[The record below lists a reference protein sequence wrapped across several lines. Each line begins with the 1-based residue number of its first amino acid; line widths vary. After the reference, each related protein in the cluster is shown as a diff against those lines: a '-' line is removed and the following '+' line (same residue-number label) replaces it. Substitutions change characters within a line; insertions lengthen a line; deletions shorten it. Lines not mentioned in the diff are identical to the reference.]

1 MNSLTNI
8 VRVDKVIRLRGEEM
22 AIEAGFKGWQLY
34 TRSQKHK
41 LTIIR
46 GAMMYHLRFSCSYS
60 LREVGEVFNRTP
72 SAISY
77 WSNKLSDLA
86 HIGDEEAMR
95 YIDYIKP

>member
-1 MNSLTNI
+1 MSSLTNI
-8 VRVDKVIRLRGEEM
+8 VRIDKVIRLRGEEM

-34 TRSQKHK
+34 TRSKKHK

-77 WSNKLSDLA
+77 WSNKLSELA
-86 HIGDEEAMR
+86 YIRDEEAMYYLN
-95 YIDYIKP
+95 YIRP

>member
-1 MNSLTNI
+1 MSSLTNI
-8 VRVDKVIRLRGEEM
+8 VRIDKVIRLRGEEM
-22 AIEAGFKGWQLY
+22 AIEAGFKDWQLY

-77 WSNKLSDLA
+77 WSNKLSELA
-86 HIGDEEAMR
+86 YIRDEEAMYYLN
-95 YIDYIKP
+95 YIRP